1 MRAFDLILSGNKI
14 FDAEVNFILTL
25 ILISFFYFLRLV
37 FILRKY
43 TYITIQSMNKSLRL
57 CTCNK
62 QDKKNFRRRV
72 SRPLN
77 QQLVGGDPLKQLF
90 VFRQEDNLIFIIW
103 PVLYILLGSLIN
115 DVDFNYLD

>member
-115 DVDFNYLD
+115 DVDFNYHD